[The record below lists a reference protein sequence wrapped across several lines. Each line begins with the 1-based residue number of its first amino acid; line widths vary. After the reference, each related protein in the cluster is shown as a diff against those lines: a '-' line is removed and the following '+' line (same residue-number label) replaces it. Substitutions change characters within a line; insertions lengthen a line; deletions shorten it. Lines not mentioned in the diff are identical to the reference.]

1 MSAVQ
6 QSNSTDATLTLPGP
20 YKITTSSNGD
30 MASISRSGTKS
41 VSVKT
46 SSLEGIKSVLSKF
59 WPTGNEKIAPG
70 ATMVLMDT
78 FSGDGARITLG
89 SLLDLARVIDDL
101 ELIGATAPS
110 PAASEEAPA
119 KRRGRRPKAEQ
130 AEPSSTAPSQ
140 AAAPAPSAQTSETP
154 QKRRGR
160 PPKNASTAST
170 ETKTADAPKTA
181 RGRGKKAAPAAKA
194 KAPEAKTNAK
204 AAEQPSPQSSP
215 QKRGRKPKAA
225 VTTESAA
232 PAKAPSRR
240 GRAPKATTSSPLL
253 SGAPSWFGGQFEPRY
268 DGKTTS
274 GGQFSLEKVPL
285 KLEKPGSRHVMGVA
299 QEPQDVMAWG
309 YEIRS
314 SGTHVAW
321 VIVSGPSQLH
331 IVSDDGTQAVPQ
343 ASISDVM
350 ATISTRAPSRKAA

>member
-6 QSNSTDATLTLPGP
+6 QSKSTDATLTLPGP

-101 ELIGATAPS
+101 ELIGTTASGQAT
-110 PAASEEAPA
+110 SEEAPA
-119 KRRGRRPKAEQ
+119 KKRRGRPPKAEK
-130 AEPSSTAPSQ
+130 AESSASAPAQ
-140 AAAPAPSAQTSETP
+140 AAAPAPSDQPSEAP

-160 PPKNASTAST
+160 PPKSASTASA
-170 ETKTADAPKTA
+170 ETKTADAPK
-181 RGRGKKAAPAAKA
+181 RGRGRPKKADT
-194 KAPEAKTNAK
+194 EAK
-204 AAEQPSPQSSP
+204 AAEQPSPQSAP
-215 QKRGRKPKAA
+215 QKRGRKPKAVVAAQSA
-225 VTTESAA
+225 V

-240 GRAPKATTSSPLL
+240 GRPPKAATSSPLL

-321 VIVSGPSQLH
+321 VIVSGPTQLH

-350 ATISTRAPSRKAA
+350 ATISTRAPASRKAA

>member
-6 QSNSTDATLTLPGP
+6 QSKSTDATLTLPGP

-46 SSLEGIKSVLSKF
+46 SSLEGIKSVLTKF

-101 ELIGATAPS
+101 ELIGTTAS
-110 PAASEEAPA
+110 SQAAPEEAPA
-119 KRRGRRPKAEQ
+119 KRRGRPPKAEE
-130 AEPSSTAPSQ
+130 AESSAT
-140 AAAPAPSAQTSETP
+140 APAPSAQASEAP
-154 QKRRGR
+154 KKRRGR
-160 PPKNASTAST
+160 PPKSASTAPA
-170 ETKTADAPKTA
+170 EPKTADAPKKG
-181 RGRGKKAAPAAKA
+181 RGRPKKAAT
-194 KAPEAKTNAK
+194 EAQVV
-204 AAEQPSPQSSP
+204 EQASPQSAP

-225 VTTESAA
+225 VATESAA
-232 PAKAPSRR
+232 PGKAPSRR
-240 GRAPKATTSSPLL
+240 GRPPKAATSSPLL

-321 VIVSGPSQLH
+321 VIVSGPTQLH

-343 ASISDVM
+343 ASIADVM
-350 ATISTRAPSRKAA
+350 ATISTRAPASRKAA

>member
-6 QSNSTDATLTLPGP
+6 QSKSTDATLTLPGP
-20 YKITTSSNGD
+20 YKVTTSSNGD

-46 SSLEGIKSVLSKF
+46 SSLEGIKSVLTKF

-101 ELIGATAPS
+101 ELIGTTAS
-110 PAASEEAPA
+110 GQAASEAPA
-119 KRRGRRPKAEQ
+119 KRRGRPPKAEK
-130 AEPSSTAPSQ
+130 AESSATAPAQ
-140 AAAPAPSAQTSETP
+140 AAAPAPSAQASEAP

-160 PPKNASTAST
+160 PPKSASTASA
-170 ETKTADAPKTA
+170 ETKTADAPKTG
-181 RGRGKKAAPAAKA
+181 RGRRKKAVT
-194 KAPEAKTNAK
+194 EAK
-204 AAEQPSPQSSP
+204 AAEQPSPQSAP

-225 VTTESAA
+225 VATQNAA

-240 GRAPKATTSSPLL
+240 GRPPKTEASSPLL

-268 DGKTTS
+268 EGKTAS

-299 QEPQDVMAWG
+299 KEPQDVMAWG

-321 VIVSGPSQLH
+321 VIVSGPAQLH

-350 ATISTRAPSRKAA
+350 STISTRAPASRKAA